1 MLCKITKDGVSHRM
15 TKGKEQIVPFHRAD
29 VGEQEAQAAADAVR
43 SGWLTMGS
51 RTIEFEEKFAAY
63 VGAKHAIGVCSGTAG
78 LHLALDAISLKQGD
92 EVLVP
97 TTTFT
102 ASAEV
107 VVYFKAKP
115 VLVDVDAASLCIDP
129 ADAER
134 RITPRTRAILPV
146 HLGGHPCDMDAI
158 QDLANRH
165 GLRVIEDAAHSLPA
179 SYRGVRVGAIS
190 ELTAFSF
197 YATKPI
203 TTGEGGMVTT
213 DNDGLATRM
222 RMMRLHG
229 ISQDAWKRY
238 SAEGSWYYEVV
249 DTGYKYNLTDI
260 QSAIGIVQLGK
271 CDAMNAARE
280 KIASRYTKEFA
291 RERALEVPKVSA
303 NRESAWHL
311 YILRLNLELLTI
323 TRSEL
328 IEKLKV
334 RGIGTSVHFIPLHM
348 HPYYKKTYGYSADE
362 FPVASREYERY
373 LSLPIFP
380 GMTGTQIDY
389 VIENVLEIAK
399 HAAR

>member
-1 MLCKITKDGVSHRM
+1 
-15 TKGKEQIVPFHRAD
+15 
-29 VGEQEAQAAADAVR
+29 
-43 SGWLTMGS
+43 
-51 RTIEFEEKFAAY
+51 
-63 VGAKHAIGVCSGTAG
+63 
-78 LHLALDAISLKQGD
+78 
-92 EVLVP
+92 
-97 TTTFT
+97 
-102 ASAEV
+102 V

-373 LSLPIFP
+373 LSLPIYP
-380 GMTGTQIDY
+380 GMTGAQIDY
-389 VIENVLEIAK
+389 VIENVLEIVTG
-399 HAAR
+399 AAR

>member
-1 MLCKITKDGVSHRM
+1 M
-15 TKGKEQIVPFHRAD
+15 TKAKELIVPFHRAD
-29 VGEQEAQAAADAVR
+29 VGEAEAQAAADVVR

-51 RTIEFEEKFAAY
+51 RTIEFEERFAAY
-63 VGAKHAIGVCSGTAG
+63 AGAKHAIGVCSCTAG
-78 LHLALDAISLKQGD
+78 LHLALDSVGLKQGD

-107 VVYFKAKP
+107 VAYFKAKP
-115 VLVDVDAASLCIDP
+115 VLVDVDAVSLCMDS

-134 RITPRTRAILPV
+134 RITPRTRAIIPV
-146 HLGGHPCDMDAI
+146 HFAGQPCDMKAI
-158 QDLANRH
+158 QDMANRH
-165 GLRVIEDAAHSLPA
+165 GLLVIEDAAHALPA

-197 YATKPI
+197 YATKTL

-213 DNDGLATRM
+213 DNDDLATRM

-229 ISQDAWKRY
+229 ISRDAWKRY
-238 SAEGSWYYEVV
+238 SAEGSWYYEVMES
-249 DTGYKYNLTDI
+249 GYKYNLTDI

-271 CDAMNAARE
+271 CDAMNAARK
-280 KIASRYTKEFA
+280 KIATRYTNEFA
-291 RERALEVPKVSA
+291 KERTLEVPTVGE
-303 NRESAWHL
+303 NRESSWHL
-311 YILRLNLELLTI
+311 YVLRLNLEELNI
-323 TRSEL
+323 TRSEM
-328 IEKLKV
+328 IEKLRA

-348 HPYYKKTYGYSADE
+348 HPYYKRAYGYKADD

-380 GMTGTQIDY
+380 GMTDAQIDI
-389 VIENVLEIAK
+389 VIESVLEIVTD
-399 HAAR
+399 AAR

>member
-1 MLCKITKDGVSHRM
+1 
-15 TKGKEQIVPFHRAD
+15 
-29 VGEQEAQAAADAVR
+29 
-43 SGWLTMGS
+43 
-51 RTIEFEEKFAAY
+51 
-63 VGAKHAIGVCSGTAG
+63 
-78 LHLALDAISLKQGD
+78 
-92 EVLVP
+92 
-97 TTTFT
+97 
-102 ASAEV
+102 
-107 VVYFKAKP
+107 
-115 VLVDVDAASLCIDP
+115 
-129 ADAER
+129 
-134 RITPRTRAILPV
+134 
-146 HLGGHPCDMDAI
+146 
-158 QDLANRH
+158 
-165 GLRVIEDAAHSLPA
+165 
-179 SYRGVRVGAIS
+179 
-190 ELTAFSF
+190 
-197 YATKPI
+197 
-203 TTGEGGMVTT
+203 MVTT

-373 LSLPIFP
+373 LSLPIYP
-380 GMTGTQIDY
+380 GMTGAQIDY
-389 VIENVLEIAK
+389 VIENVLEIVTG
-399 HAAR
+399 AAR